1 MIFFDSYQ
9 RLLHKDLRLI
19 SSKNQ
24 RWAAAGAA
32 QARLPLQGLRSLEGR
47 SFWLQCHDL

>member
-32 QARLPLQGLRSLEGR
+32 QARLLLQGLQSPHGHP
-47 SFWLQCHDL
+47 FKLQRHDL